1 MFRLKYE
8 ADYENNKK
16 KFTAALF
23 RFVSAI
29 SPQMVTYFNRN
40 M

>member
-23 RFVSAI
+23 RFVSI
-29 SPQMVTYFNRN
+29 SPKMVTYFNRN